1 MGCRCM
7 GTRKTR
13 NNKNCFRLCGFSVS
27 TLQEQIEDH
36 DPFSD
41 LDVDTDNGNWREE
54 LQDSV
59 IKAARRNTETAE
71 QAEIQ
76 EISSDE
82 ENLDFD
88 PIVKEPNVKSFG
100 QAIQVVDDLQ
110 DFAMLRDDTDLLDAI
125 NAVAAKL
132 KIRKYPMESDEF
144 YNQLLPYLHNNTRQF
159 IRELIS
165 FASSPYDM
173 RTYDSRVVHV
183 SSTAQP
189 APTPTT
195 ALEERVGESQSSN
208 IETSRRENSNS
219 ICRPTSQEELAHM
232 PNNFVS
238 NATCSADQNAV
249 DRTIKTSKRK
259 EYKEKR
265 SATLHHSISDS
276 WSSGDEISPRFAS
289 KRYWRHRSR
298 ENISRSR
305 SRSRHRDDERISL
318 QKSKDR
324 DGKYHRKH
332 SRSSSKTD
340 GEYTKRSSR
349 SSRSRSKE
357 RNRSARPLR
366 SEREYVERRDDRLRN
381 RSRSRIIC
389 FRSKERNRSARPLRS
404 EREYVERRDDRLR
417 NRSRSRNSSAFVK
430 IRSDRVPRTVGKSE
444 RRDQDLE
451 NEDENVVIKI
461 SRKILV
467 GNQDL
472 GNLDLGHGKVVKIKR
487 KPKRGYYQQVANSL
501 GSETEDH
508 CHSDSVSSVNT
519 DIIEVAVCRDTDCCI
534 KTCDPGSSSRGG
546 LMSEPVDHL
555 EKETFNPDT
564 KVADAITVSE
574 HVSTRKDA
582 EEDEPEAGIEIR
594 VAEASNGPKSKR
606 RVFYPDPK
614 KANVNDFG
622 ESKNKGKDNEVT
634 MIEVEM
640 ETGGSNTRF
649 ELQKNKSKNTCS
661 YQFSEPES
669 KEVGLREFMPVPVL
683 KNDKLATGTK
693 SEIQSD
699 LNLNGR
705 YGSRNASDEP
715 EDREK
720 MIQDIVLESVT
731 RKKGSC
737 EVSFDPDLKDSG
749 RNTVDEPESNEKELD
764 EIVRKKFTMN
774 YAEGMENGFGSQSK
788 MGDRD
793 FETSSRNDNNEL
805 ASGQYIESKGS
816 VNLDEKLDRKQARET
831 ESQEPAVSGTLSP
844 TIPVYNTSAYSDPVK
859 STNDTEPQASGTDI
873 DRKANA
879 NTKVEIVY

>member
-1 MGCRCM
+1 MADE
-7 GTRKTR
+7 TEEVDIVTVAD
-13 NNKNCFRLCGFSVS
+13 NAVKNESLPTNDEKSS
-27 TLQEQIEDH
+27 EIEDE
-36 DPFSD
+36 DENI
-41 LDVDTDNGNWREE
+41 DVIGGIPLNGEERIEDSREPKY
-54 LQDSV
+54 S
-59 IKAARRNTETAE
+59 IINAATSSEEMPRSPQPGPSGIRNTVE
-71 QAEIQ
+71 
-76 EISSDE
+76 
-82 ENLDFD
+82 
-88 PIVKEPNVKSFG
+88 
-100 QAIQVVDDLQ
+100 
-110 DFAMLRDDTDLLDAI
+110 DDTDEDSDDSVKIIEVPKKSVPLILISDSSSGSEIDVITTVPKKQQRNKKNPFKSIKEKLEEQKSKLFPVDTKSEKDRDKSPNKHDLTCAICLGTYKDRAFLEKCFHSFCFTCILQWSKVVHTCPLCKTPFQSLIHNITPDLQYHQYFVGDAEKRTLSQSLPTFVTEDLFEVGPRFRYHSTQMSHGNRANVWYRQNRQDILRNHQPRRRSRNHWGQQSSTWSHIAASEQRRWAIYQNGMVIEEVKHPPGRVRYRDTSVEFFQNNPAIAHRLVPWILRDLKVILQRESDSSLVLHLILSLLQ
-125 NAVAAKL
+125 
-132 KIRKYPMESDEF
+132 RYPMESDEF

-472 GNLDLGHGKVVKIKR
+472 GNLDLGHGYLRILMHHFQMSVIFMIKI
-487 KPKRGYYQQVANSL
+487 
-501 GSETEDH
+501 
-508 CHSDSVSSVNT
+508 
-519 DIIEVAVCRDTDCCI
+519 
-534 KTCDPGSSSRGG
+534 
-546 LMSEPVDHL
+546 
-555 EKETFNPDT
+555 
-564 KVADAITVSE
+564 
-574 HVSTRKDA
+574 
-582 EEDEPEAGIEIR
+582 
-594 VAEASNGPKSKR
+594 
-606 RVFYPDPK
+606 
-614 KANVNDFG
+614 
-622 ESKNKGKDNEVT
+622 
-634 MIEVEM
+634 
-640 ETGGSNTRF
+640 
-649 ELQKNKSKNTCS
+649 
-661 YQFSEPES
+661 
-669 KEVGLREFMPVPVL
+669 
-683 KNDKLATGTK
+683 
-693 SEIQSD
+693 
-699 LNLNGR
+699 
-705 YGSRNASDEP
+705 
-715 EDREK
+715 
-720 MIQDIVLESVT
+720 
-731 RKKGSC
+731 
-737 EVSFDPDLKDSG
+737 
-749 RNTVDEPESNEKELD
+749 
-764 EIVRKKFTMN
+764 
-774 YAEGMENGFGSQSK
+774 
-788 MGDRD
+788 
-793 FETSSRNDNNEL
+793 
-805 ASGQYIESKGS
+805 
-816 VNLDEKLDRKQARET
+816 
-831 ESQEPAVSGTLSP
+831 
-844 TIPVYNTSAYSDPVK
+844 
-859 STNDTEPQASGTDI
+859 
-873 DRKANA
+873 
-879 NTKVEIVY
+879 